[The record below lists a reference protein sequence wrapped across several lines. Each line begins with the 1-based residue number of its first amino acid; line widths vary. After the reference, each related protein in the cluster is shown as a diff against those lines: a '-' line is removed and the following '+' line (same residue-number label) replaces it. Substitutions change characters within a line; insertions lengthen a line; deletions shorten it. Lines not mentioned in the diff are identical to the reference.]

1 MVILPGELIAQF
13 RGYLDADDGYIY
25 GTAGVMWT
33 EAKQKAATR
42 EQTVKYGAQWIG
54 HMVEDCSGAFVRAFK
69 ALGSS
74 IYHGSNTMYLR
85 YCTDKGKLKN
95 GKRAD
100 GEPLKPGTAVFVW
113 NAEDQKYGHVGLYV
127 GDGLVIEAAG
137 TRQGV
142 IQGKVSNSK
151 WTNWGELKGVDYT
164 GGGGGVAP
172 VNPDDDPGE
181 YHPLPHNRPTLRK
194 GSVGQAVKE
203 LQQMLLERGYD
214 LGICGADGDFGK
226 ATENAVKKFQRD
238 HGLTADGVV
247 GKKTWAALD
256 AQTGDTYTVTVNGLT
271 LCEAQNIATAF
282 PQAIIERV

>member
-1 MVILPGELIAQF
+1 MVILPEELIAQF

-25 GTAGVMWT
+25 GTAGVIWT

-69 ALGSS
+69 ALGGS

-95 GKRAD
+95 GKRTD
-100 GEPLKPGTAVFVW
+100 GKPLKPGTAVFVW
-113 NAEDQKYGHVGLYV
+113 NAEDQKYSHVGLYI

-151 WTNWGELKGVDYT
+151 WTHWGELKGVGYSAD
-164 GGGGGVAP
+164 GGTSPAT
-172 VNPDDDPGE
+172 PD
-181 YHPLPHNRPTLRK
+181 RPTLRK
-194 GSVGQAVKE
+194 GSMGQAVKE
-203 LQQMLLERGYD
+203 LQQMLLERGYG
-214 LGICGADGDFGK
+214 LGVCGVDGDFGR
-226 ATENAVKKFQRD
+226 ATEAAVKAFQKD
-238 HGLTADGVV
+238 HRLKIDGVC
-247 GKKTWAALD
+247 GLATWTALLD
-256 AQTGDTYTVTVNGLT
+256 SEQTQQPEKTYTVTIPGLT
-271 LCEAQNIATAF
+271 EDQAKELCGKYPGANIK
-282 PQAIIERV
+282 